1 MKHPSQFKVNEAW
14 IAFRLNDEPIR
25 TKQDGS
31 FHCVCLMDAASC
43 YILGNAMIPAHE
55 PEPSQL
61 ESLRLLEA
69 GRAHKNEL
77 PKTLLLPTGQFQ
89 THLAEQA
96 KSKGIDV
103 VSVEEDELLVFIG
116 EARQGFRE
124 QVQGGSRPRRRQGRK

>member
-1 MKHPSQFKVNEAW
+1 MLHPNQFKVNEAW

-31 FHCVCLMDAASC
+31 FHCICLMDAASC

-55 PEPSQL
+55 SEPSPL

-69 GRAHKNEL
+69 GRAHKKEL
-77 PKTLLLPTGQFQ
+77 PKTLFLPTGQFQ

-96 KSKGIDV
+96 QGKGIEV
-103 VSVEEDELLVFIG
+103 VSVEEDELDVFIG

-124 QVQGGSRPRRRQGRK
+124 HVQGGKSPKRRQSPG